1 MTYDTA
7 FFYFN
12 LFKKDILFY
21 IKETDSSIF
30 LEFQKLP
37 RSDSSD
43 IDSDK
48 DSDSRDSAEVSIF
61 TWG

>member
-1 MTYDTA
+1 MILL
-7 FFYFN
+7 FCFN
-12 LFKKDILFY
+12 LFKQNILFY

-61 TWG
+61 TWE